1 MLMTGPTFF
10 CTKYNMNNTAANQ
23 LFESLFPAA
32 PAPAPRPN
40 RKQQAINL
48 TKATGRGLLATG
60 RLIGRGL
67 SATAGGLSQAGRY
80 VALKSESL
88 VQKLERAK
96 LNLAELERRKAANN
110 SSVPIEKI
118 TNLKVY
124 IRGLQDKLSQLPT
137 NNSSFLE
144 KLRFGNGG
152 GKTIPRRR
160 SLRTSQ
166 NIHNA
171 GREYRK
177 TKSRQLLA
185 NFQRAVLELQSME
198 SNSSRRRNLLENFK
212 SYGPTNRTFQNMV
225 NRYIERE
232 KSKPKTNNKGRVIG
246 GATVT
251 GNGRGGQQIIFG
263 GGAPGQAPAAVQ
275 APAAAMPFPMAGPAA
290 APYPI
295 QMGGGAPPP
304 QVSVKVNSRGPNVGM
319 PRGPNVGMPR
329 GPNVGMPR
337 GPNVGMPRGPNVGVA
352 GVSLPPPSTSQVN
365 MVENAGGPMAI
376 RKAVTAL
383 KRANGNVNVAMRA
396 TGLPRQTFTNVKN
409 LGGVNIAP
417 RIAASV
423 TRHRKRRTTT
433 KKKPTHKV
441 RKPSIR
447 TNRIK
452 KVVHKVPR
460 KNLERFV
467 LLWALRRKR

>member
-1 MLMTGPTFF
+1 
-10 CTKYNMNNTAANQ
+10 MNNTAANQ

-32 PAPAPRPN
+32 PAPAPLPTRTQ
-40 RKQQAINL
+40 KAINL
-48 TKATGRGLLATG
+48 TKAAGKGLLATG
-60 RLIGRGL
+60 KATGKGLLATGKVIAVPFRFASRRTNLPQVQLRRAQLELENLKKRKEQGNTTITTKNLINKE
-67 SATAGGLSQAGRY
+67 SFI
-80 VALKSESL
+80 ESL
-88 VQKLERAK
+88 KVR
-96 LNLAELERRKAANN
+96 LARK
-110 SSVPIEKI
+110 
-118 TNLKVY
+118 
-124 IRGLQDKLSQLPT
+124 GLQEN

-144 KLRFGNGG
+144 KFKFGNGG
-152 GKTIPRRR
+152 GKPIPRRR

-177 TKSRQLLA
+177 KRNPQLLA

-212 SYGPTNRTFQNMV
+212 SYGPSNRTFQNMV

-263 GGAPGQAPAAVQ
+263 GGAPGQAQAPAQ

-295 QMGGGAPPP
+295 PMGGGAPPP

-337 GPNVGMPRGPNVGVA
+337 GPNVA

-383 KRANGNVNVAMRA
+383 KRANGNVNVAMRT

-433 KKKPTHKV
+433 KKKSTHKV
-441 RKPSIR
+441 RKLPSIR

>member
-1 MLMTGPTFF
+1 MSLRLMLLTGPTFF
-10 CTKYNMNNTAANQ
+10 CTKYNMNRNAIANKIYAE
-23 LFESLFPAA
+23 LFGG
-32 PAPAPRPN
+32 PAPAPVPVSRPN
-40 RKQQAINL
+40 RKQQAINIS
-48 TKATGRGLLATG
+48 KATGRGLLATG

-67 SATAGGLSQAGRY
+67 SATAGGLSQVGRY
-80 VALKSESL
+80 VALKSETL

-110 SSVPIEKI
+110 SSVPTEKI

-124 IRGLQDKLSQLPT
+124 IRGLQEKLSQLPT
-137 NNSSFLE
+137 NNSSLLE

-152 GKTIPRRR
+152 GKPNPKRR
-160 SLRTSQ
+160 SFRTSQ
-166 NIHNA
+166 NIYNA
-171 GREYRK
+171 GKEYKK
-177 TKSRQLLA
+177 TKDRRLLA
-185 NFQRAVLELQSME
+185 NFQRAVLELQSLE
-198 SNSSRRRNLLENFK
+198 SNSSRRKNLLQNYK
-212 SYGPTNRTFQNMV
+212 NYGPANRIFQNMV

-232 KSKPKTNNKGRVIG
+232 KSKPKTNNKGRVTG

-263 GGAPGQAPAAVQ
+263 GGAPGQAPAAAPYPIQ
-275 APAAAMPFPMAGPAA
+275 APAAAAPFPFPMAGPAA
-290 APYPI
+290 AAPYPI
-295 QMGGGAPPP
+295 PMGGGMPP
-304 QVSVKVNSRGPNVGM
+304 QISVKVNA
-319 PRGPNVGMPR
+319 R

-352 GVSLPPPSTSQVN
+352 GVSLPPPSSSQVN

-423 TRHRKRRTTT
+423 VRHRKRRTTT

>member
-1 MLMTGPTFF
+1 MLLTGPTFF
-10 CTKYNMNNTAANQ
+10 CTKYNMNRNAIANKIYD
-23 LFESLFPAA
+23 ELFPAA
-32 PAPAPRPN
+32 PAPAPVPRPN
-40 RKQQAINL
+40 RRQQAVN
-48 TKATGRGLLATG
+48 
-60 RLIGRGL
+60 LIGRGL
-67 SATAGGLSQAGRY
+67 SATAGGLSRAGRY

-88 VQKLERAK
+88 AQKLERAK

-110 SSVPIEKI
+110 SSVTAQQII
-118 TNLKVY
+118 NRKVF
-124 IRGLQDKLSQLPT
+124 IKGLQEKVSQLPT
-137 NNSSFLE
+137 NNSE
-144 KLRFGNGG
+144 RLRIRNGG
-152 GKTIPRRR
+152 KPVPKRR

-177 TKSRQLLA
+177 KRNPQLLA
-185 NFQRAVLELQSME
+185 NFQRAVLELQSLE

-212 SYGPTNRTFQNMV
+212 IYGPSNRTFQNMV

-232 KSKPKTNNKGRVIG
+232 KSKPKTNNKGRGVG

-263 GGAPGQAPAAVQ
+263 GGAPGQAPVAAPYPIQ
-275 APAAAMPFPMAGPAA
+275 APAAAAAPYPFPMAGPAA
-290 APYPI
+290 AAPYPI
-295 QMGGGAPPP
+295 PMGGGAPP
-304 QVSVKVNSRGPNVGM
+304 QISVKVNTRGSNVG
-319 PRGPNVGMPR
+319 
-329 GPNVGMPR
+329 
-337 GPNVGMPRGPNVGVA
+337 

-365 MVENAGGPMAI
+365 MVQNAGGPVAI
-376 RKAVTAL
+376 QKAVTAL
-383 KRANGNVNVAMRA
+383 KRANGNVNAAMR
-396 TGLPRQTFTNVKN
+396 TSGLPRQTFTNVKN

-460 KNLERFV
+460 KNLEHFV

>member
-1 MLMTGPTFF
+1 
-10 CTKYNMNNTAANQ
+10 MNRNAIANKIYD
-23 LFESLFPAA
+23 ELFPAA
-32 PAPAPRPN
+32 PAPAPVPRPN
-40 RKQQAINL
+40 RRQQAVN
-48 TKATGRGLLATG
+48 
-60 RLIGRGL
+60 LIGRGL
-67 SATAGGLSQAGRY
+67 SATAGGLSRAGRY

-88 VQKLERAK
+88 AQKLERAK

-110 SSVPIEKI
+110 SSVTAQQII
-118 TNLKVY
+118 NRKVF
-124 IRGLQDKLSQLPT
+124 IKGLQEKVSQLPT
-137 NNSSFLE
+137 NNSE
-144 KLRFGNGG
+144 RLRIRNGG
-152 GKTIPRRR
+152 KPVPKRR

-177 TKSRQLLA
+177 K
-185 NFQRAVLELQSME
+185 
-198 SNSSRRRNLLENFK
+198 RNPQLLENFK
-212 SYGPTNRTFQNMV
+212 SYGPSNRTFQNMV

-232 KSKPKTNNKGRVIG
+232 KSRPKTNNKGRVVG

-263 GGAPGQAPAAVQ
+263 GGAPGQAPVAAPYPIQ
-275 APAAAMPFPMAGPAA
+275 APAAAAAPYPFPMAGPAA
-290 APYPI
+290 AAPYPI
-295 QMGGGAPPP
+295 PMGGGAPP
-304 QVSVKVNSRGPNVGM
+304 QISVKVNTRGSNVG
-319 PRGPNVGMPR
+319 
-329 GPNVGMPR
+329 
-337 GPNVGMPRGPNVGVA
+337 

-365 MVENAGGPMAI
+365 MVQNAGGPVAI
-376 RKAVTAL
+376 QKAVTAL
-383 KRANGNVNVAMRA
+383 KRANGNVNAAMR
-396 TGLPRQTFTNVKN
+396 TSGLPRQTFTNVKN

-433 KKKPTHKV
+433 KKKTTHKV

-460 KNLERFV
+460 KNLEHFV

>member
-1 MLMTGPTFF
+1 
-10 CTKYNMNNTAANQ
+10 MNRNAIANKIYAE
-23 LFESLFPAA
+23 LFGG
-32 PAPAPRPN
+32 PAPPPPPPPPPP
-40 RKQQAINL
+40 
-48 TKATGRGLLATG
+48 
-60 RLIGRGL
+60 
-67 SATAGGLSQAGRY
+67 
-80 VALKSESL
+80 
-88 VQKLERAK
+88 
-96 LNLAELERRKAANN
+96 
-110 SSVPIEKI
+110 SVPNSKQGVLQGLKNVGKGLAVPVRFISRRTNIPEVQFRRAQLELQ
-118 TNLKVY
+118 NLKNRMAKGNTT
-124 IRGLQDKLSQLPT
+124 ITQKNIINKEAFITGLQVKIGKKGLPEY
-137 NNSSFLE
+137 SSLLE
-144 KLRFGNGG
+144 KLKFGNGG
-152 GKTIPRRR
+152 GKPIPRRR

-171 GREYRK
+171 GREYSK

-212 SYGPTNRTFQNMV
+212 SYGPSNRTFQNMV

-246 GATVT
+246 GATVS

-263 GGAPGQAPAAVQ
+263 GGAPGQAPAAAQ
-275 APAAAMPFPMAGPAA
+275 APAAPMPFPMAGPVA

-304 QVSVKVNSRGPNVGM
+304 QVSVKVNTR
-319 PRGPNVGMPR
+319 
-329 GPNVGMPR
+329 PNVGMPR

-352 GVSLPPPSTSQVN
+352 GVNLPPPSTSQVN

-423 TRHRKRRTTT
+423 VRHRKRRTT